1 MGYIY
6 LCVLKNREGII
17 PNNIKE
23 WIDVDKGIRVR
34 HETKLMQRTFKS
46 D

>member
-1 MGYIY
+1 MRYIY
-6 LCVLKNREGII
+6 LRVLKNREGII
-17 PNNIKE
+17 PNDTKE
-23 WIDVDKGIRVR
+23 GIDVYKGIRVR